1 MICLTTIFF
10 SENFHIQLIEN
21 LKSIFRLKTSA
32 VGSTLYKPNALF
44 VKVLT
49 GLMLLHF
56 SVQLILPFRYL
67 LYDGELFWTEQG
79 FRFSWRVMLIEKAG
93 TAFFYIRDKKT
104 GKEMEVSNSEYLT
117 QMQEKMMATQPDML
131 INYAHFL
138 KQEFEK
144 KGFKDPE
151 VLAESYVTLN
161 GKTSRLIVDK
171 TTVLSEEEDNLKPKK
186 WIIPIFNN
194 K

>member
-1 MICLTTIFF
+1 M
-10 SENFHIQLIEN
+10 
-21 LKSIFRLKTSA
+21 
-32 VGSTLYKPNALF
+32 LF
-44 VKVLT
+44 
-49 GLMLLHF
+49 HF

-144 KGFKDPE
+144 KGFEDPE

-161 GKTSRLIVDK
+161 GKTSRLMVDK

-186 WIIPIFNN
+186 WIIPTST
-194 K
+194 KK